1 MPMRNSFIPDL
12 DFEARIAMGLRSLQE
27 PLSVSIVQPEGIIE
41 KPRNFRLPTTSC
53 DHPIIDQATEYR
65 RGRKGP
71 KGTERTNGSDR
82 NLAIAARLGM
92 SPFLFGRPH
101 VRSCEFSKESRK
113 SGAECNSRR
122 RLVMAPSSA
131 RTQEKLSLLS
141 LLTRGGTQIET
152 GLVQNHS
159 LYCPIR
165 PMSYTGFRV
174 RRKSPVLAT
183 PCGRGQRGG
192 TRRGKG

>member
-1 MPMRNSFIPDL
+1 MHHGQPRFPENHWSIGYRGPSMHLPSQ
-12 DFEARIAMGLRSLQE
+12 GQE
-27 PLSVSIVQPEGIIE
+27 QTIVV
-41 KPRNFRLPTTSC
+41 R
-53 DHPIIDQATEYR
+53 
-65 RGRKGP
+65 
-71 KGTERTNGSDR
+71 RTNDSDR
-82 NLAIAARLGM
+82 NLAILARPGM
-92 SPFLFGRPH
+92 SPLLFGRPQ
-101 VRSCEFSKESRK
+101 VRSCEFSKERRK
-113 SGAECNSRR
+113 DGAECNSQR
-122 RLVMAPSSA
+122 RLVMARSSA
-131 RTQEKLSLLS
+131 RTQKKLSLLS